1 MSLYTAIGFGLLAL
15 WAVLFA
21 GALLCSI
28 REQRARPAAKKT
40 DKPQKGGNADA
51 A

>member
-1 MSLYTAIGFGLLAL
+1 MDIYQIIGFGLLAL

-21 GALLCSI
+21 GAFLCSI
-28 REQRARPAAKKT
+28 REQRTRPSAR
-40 DKPQKGGNADA
+40 KPDNPRKGGNADA

>member
-1 MSLYTAIGFGLLAL
+1 MDIYQIIGFGLLFL

-40 DKPQKGGNADA
+40 DKPRRGGNADA